1 MEWLALCMGSLS
13 FLLVYQEMEK
23 NKKLEKRIQ
32 ELENKI
38 QS

>member
-1 MEWLALCMGSLS
+1 MEWLALTMGIIS

-32 ELENKI
+32 ELEDKV
-38 QS
+38 Q

>member
-1 MEWLALCMGSLS
+1 MEWFALCMGILS
-13 FLLVYQEMEK
+13 FTLVCQEMEK
-23 NKKLEKRIQ
+23 NKKLEKRIL